1 MEVAALVEEHSLE
14 AEELLLRAS
23 DPARYI
29 FVVVDGR
36 AVAQLEMHRG
46 WLSLGLVGPGDAAG
60 WSSLVD
66 NQSYPATVRALTPM
80 SVARI
85 EASGLMMLMDL
96 YPGIGYPVNRRLSSL
111 FCRQY
116 QAALE
121 AFKVN
126 G

>member
-1 MEVAALVEEHSLE
+1 
-14 AEELLLRAS
+14 
-23 DPARYI
+23 
-29 FVVVDGR
+29 
-36 AVAQLEMHRG
+36 
-46 WLSLGLVGPGDAAG
+46 
-60 WSSLVD
+60 
-66 NQSYPATVRALTPM
+66 M